1 MSIYNNIKK
10 LLGLL
15 EFSQRISII
24 LLFIL
29 MFIAMILE
37 TLSIALILPALSLI
51 SDPNIIYNY
60 DIDKYFN
67 IINLNSDRT
76 SILIYLV
83 ILLCIFFFIKTN
95 RSRKLEI

>member
-15 EFSQRISII
+15 EFSQRISLI

-51 SDPNIIYNY
+51 SDPNII
-60 DIDKYFN
+60 
-67 IINLNSDRT
+67 
-76 SILIYLV
+76 
-83 ILLCIFFFIKTN
+83 
-95 RSRKLEI
+95 